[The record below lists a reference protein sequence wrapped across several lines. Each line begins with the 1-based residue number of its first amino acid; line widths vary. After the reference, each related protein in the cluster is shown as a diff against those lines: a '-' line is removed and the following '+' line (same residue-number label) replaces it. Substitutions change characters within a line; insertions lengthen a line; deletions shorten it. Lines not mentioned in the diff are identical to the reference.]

1 MVSSARLWLV
11 HSRREIRDALSADLT
26 ANGFAVERAATVPTD
41 FPNGQAAVL
50 VVRWKPALERLM
62 ALKCGQPLR
71 VLALLEKPTHL
82 ASAARHASDF
92 MLAPFHPLELRER
105 VRRLLDQLEATTSAP
120 AEAQHDAPLEIRPLE
135 IGPLRLD
142 QVAARV
148 WLKQKELNLTR
159 REFDLLSAMMARPGQ
174 VISRDQLLSIVWGE
188 QFAGKA
194 RTVDQHIA
202 QLRALL
208 DDDVTRPR
216 FIATRRGRG
225 YVFLDDQHATINT

>member
-1 MVSSARLWLV
+1 MVPSARLWVV
-11 HSRREIRDALSADLT
+11 HSRREVRSALSADLT
-26 ANGFAVERAATVPTD
+26 ANGFEVERAATVPTD

-50 VVRWKPALERLM
+50 VARWKPALERLM
-62 ALKCGQPLR
+62 ALTRGQPLR
-71 VLALLEKPTHL
+71 VLALVEKSTHL

-92 MLAPFHPLELRER
+92 MLVPFHPLELRER
-105 VRRLLDQLEATTSAP
+105 VRRLLDQLEAITSAP
-120 AEAQHDAPLEIRPLE
+120 AEAQHDAPLEIRSLE

-142 QVAARV
+142 QAAARV
-148 WLKQKELNLTR
+148 WLKQEELNLTR

-174 VISRDQLLSIVWGE
+174 VISRDHLLSIVWGE
-188 QFAGKA
+188 RFGGKA

-225 YVFLDDQHATINT
+225 YVFLAGQHSMTNT